1 MKPGRLITDIAFR
14 KEVQFQL
21 EETKKQHPE
30 NLLPLR
36 DVVKLE
42 YYAIY
47 VTQLQRYLI
56 VDNRATIVE
65 CANGWGFKSLES
77 LSKTAEYIAR
87 KRTKRHTRPKFEDD
101 EFFDFSYD
109 PSDYY

>member
-1 MKPGRLITDIAFR
+1 MKQGRLVTDMVFR
-14 KEVQFQL
+14 DEIQL
-21 EETKKQHPE
+21 RIRETKRKHPE

-77 LSKTAEYIAR
+77 LSKTAEYLAR
-87 KRTKRHTRPKFEDD
+87 KRTRRRTRPKFDDD

>member
-1 MKPGRLITDIAFR
+1 MKPGRLITDITFR
-14 KEVQFQL
+14 KEVQSQL
-21 EETKKQHPE
+21 EENKRQQPE
-30 NLLPLR
+30 NFLPLR

-56 VDNRATIVE
+56 VDSRATIVE

-87 KRTKRHTRPKFEDD
+87 KRTKRRTRPKFEDD

-109 PSDYY
+109 PCDYY